1 MGLKHDCFFC
11 TLSIVRYS
19 DRNVK
24 NMFHIAKCCYVS
36 ACGCFTFMSCYRFI
50 YHKSLHIN
58 VYRDLSQPSAGFF
71 VWRGCPVVQSFIN
84 GMDAAI
90 NYKRSLAQIA
100 VNMFGYEVLKK
111 HEITFEGITK
121 TGHRINIPITEDML
135 NVPN

>member
-1 MGLKHDCFFC
+1 ML
-11 TLSIVRYS
+11 
-19 DRNVK
+19 
-24 NMFHIAKCCYVS
+24 
-36 ACGCFTFMSCYRFI
+36 
-50 YHKSLHIN
+50 
-58 VYRDLSQPSAGFF
+58 
-71 VWRGCPVVQSFIN
+71 QSFIN

-90 NYKRSLAQIA
+90 NCKRSLAQIV